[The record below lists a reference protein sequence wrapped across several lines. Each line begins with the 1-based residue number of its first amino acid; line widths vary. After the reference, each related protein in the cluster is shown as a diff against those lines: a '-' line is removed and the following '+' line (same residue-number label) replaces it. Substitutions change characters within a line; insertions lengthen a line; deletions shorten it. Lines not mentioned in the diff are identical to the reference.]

1 MNWKE
6 VRVTTSQ
13 EAEEAVVNLFYEAG
27 AKGTAVESA
36 ANLSAIRSDK
46 TVNYVEDRILAM
58 DPNMSYVAGYF
69 PDDENFE
76 AQLQQIKQGLSR
88 LPEWGLDPGARTI
101 TVREMAEEDWANSWK
116 QFYKPTK
123 IGDKIVIKPTWEPYT
138 AQGGEMIV
146 NMDPG
151 MAFGTGTHETT
162 QLCVLALEKYLQPND
177 LVYDVGCGSGIL
189 SIVAGKLGAKK
200 VVGVDFDPVAV
211 DAARSN
217 AALNDLSKAV
227 CIKEGDLLEVIPQD
241 HLADLVVS
249 NILAEVII
257 CLVDSIR
264 LYLKDEGIFIASGI
278 IHEHLD
284 EVKDALKAKA
294 FDIVAT
300 EAMGEWDAVIAR
312 KRAQ

>member
-6 VRVTTSQ
+6 VRVTASQ

-27 AKGTAVESA
+27 AKGTAIESA
-36 ANLSAIRSDK
+36 ANLSAIRDNK
-46 TVNYVEDRILAM
+46 TVNYVDDRILAM
-58 DPNMSYVAGYF
+58 DPETSCVTGYL

-76 AQLQQIKQGLSR
+76 TQLRQIKQGLSH
-88 LPEWGLDPGARTI
+88 LLEWGLDPGARTV

-138 AQGGEMIV
+138 AQAGEMIV

-162 QLCVLALEKYLQPND
+162 QLCVLALEKYLHPDD

-189 SIVAGKLGAKK
+189 SIVAGKLGAQK

-217 AALNDLSKAV
+217 VALNDLSEQV
-227 CIKEGDLLEVIPQD
+227 GIEEGDLLEVISQD
-241 HLADLVVS
+241 HQADLVVS

-257 CLVDSIR
+257 RLADSIR
-264 LYLKDEGIFIASGI
+264 LYLKDDGIFIASGI
-278 IHEHLD
+278 IHEHLN
-284 EVKDALKAKA
+284 EVKNALKIRA

-300 EAMGEWDAVIAR
+300 DAMGEWDAVVAR
-312 KRAQ
+312 KLAQ